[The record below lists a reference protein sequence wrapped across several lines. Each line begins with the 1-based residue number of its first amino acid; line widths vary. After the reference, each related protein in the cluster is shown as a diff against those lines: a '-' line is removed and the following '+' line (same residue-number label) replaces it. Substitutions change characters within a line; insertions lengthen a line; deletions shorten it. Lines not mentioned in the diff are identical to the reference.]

1 MFLSV
6 LLYYSCGCIAMID
19 HEQWRVCIGMWQ
31 FHMYKVRKRLL
42 SHHLCIPLGVYTLLG
57 ILTLTVSILLSG
69 DIELNP
75 GPGKIISISCIKYL
89 FITSYS
95 FNIFV
100 HNSFCGHSSKSQ

>member
-1 MFLSV
+1 MAHSFIPNMFLSV

-42 SHHLCIPLGVYTLLG
+42 SRHLCIPLGVYTLLG
-57 ILTLTVSILLSG
+57 MLTLTVSILLSG

-75 GPGKIISISCIKYL
+75 GPGKIISICIKHFL
-89 FITSYS
+89 
-95 FNIFV
+95 
-100 HNSFCGHSSKSQ
+100 